1 MKEKF
6 LKIQFLL
13 YAAVL
18 FIIASALENYLSGL
32 KSYEIDSARIEKL
45 LHAKE
50 KGLDSAVARIKS
62 IFKSGENLRK
72 ENNIYLIDKPMP
84 ELKAE
89 GLSVLVYKNDTLC
102 YWSEN
107 SAANDKV
114 FSQSALNNRIVNINN
129 VWYELRTYFDGEYT
143 YAGLIFLKNK
153 YNFSNKYLKN
163 EFPEEFNLGA
173 SVQVSMIPLSYSFDI
188 ADDEGKYLFSLV
200 PTNSYD
206 SDGENFNIVG
216 VLFFLAL
223 VMLMAFF
230 YSFSLNL
237 SANEGNKIKFI
248 VLIGVF
254 VLSRI
259 AMLVLK
265 IPANVYSLD
274 FFDPVYF
281 SAQPFFPTL
290 GDFIVNSE
298 YILTFITIVFKF
310 FDYIGLKEKLSRVG
324 QASQI
329 IAIAVGVVV
338 AALIFIPLYILNE
351 QLVFDSRISF
361 RLNNITSLD
370 IFSFAGILI
379 FVVNLASFLVYVIK
393 ATNYIN
399 LNTKIQLQVA
409 AIIIAGATFG
419 LSFMFG
425 NSYGLHRVIAV
436 LFAGIIIL
444 SACCMHYSKSEGSVY
459 RYIFMIFV
467 SAVFTTEIIIAGNEQ
482 KLDAECRNL
491 VTYPA
496 DEHDPVAEL
505 LLNRVGEKLPG
516 DAMIADFLRKKDR
529 LTAESRLRDYLQQQ
543 YFNGY
548 WSKYNLSLKLIE
560 LVPGQIFSNLD
571 DEFVKNISTSSEV
584 PGTGF
589 YFIDKSDGEISYAG
603 VERYIVDSRTNYV
616 CILLESK
623 PVPQELG
630 YPELLMD
637 KNVKPTVISGYD
649 YAKYRNG
656 RKISQNGK
664 YSYDLSDSNFAALF
678 KNEQSEDIIA
688 TTSTTDGYIHT
699 VYKNNSGIVVLSRRN
714 VTFIDCI
721 ITFAYLFVVYIA
733 ILLVVLII
741 RLMLKHDN
749 AYLYQLKTRLVFSVA
764 FILVV
769 SFVFICVGSAYFN
782 VARFKNENRENIDEK
797 MKSVYMGIEQT
808 FGKDT
813 IGLNRIWNPNENSSI
828 DDYLTNMSHI
838 FFIDINLYN
847 PDGELI
853 ASSRPEIFKQGL
865 AGTRMDN
872 LALNSLVIEN
882 KANYIQDE
890 HIGKLSFTSA
900 YIPFYNYQ
908 DKLTAYINLPY
919 FTRPDVMKAELYTLI
934 VSIINLYVVLMM
946 VSIVLAVV
954 IGERIV
960 QPLKL
965 IQNKFEKIELGKK
978 HEKIEY
984 NRKDEL
990 GQLVSEY
997 NKMAEKLEESAN
1009 LLAQNERESA
1019 WREMAKQIAHE
1030 IKNPLTPM
1038 KLSIQFLM
1046 RSKQNNA
1053 DNFDGILQK
1062 VSNTLIQQIDTLS
1075 SIATEFSNFA
1085 KMPKPDAHPF
1095 NVVEILSNVI
1105 QLFNNEENIDITN
1118 DFGGKEEV
1126 VIVADKEQISRV
1138 FINLIK
1144 NATQAIPD
1152 GIRGH
1157 IHVSLSVEEKLE
1169 IRFKDNGSGIPEEI
1183 RSKLFTPNF
1192 TTKSSGSGLGL
1203 AMCKNI
1209 VMNAGGTITFESE
1222 VGKGTTFIVTLPLKK

>member
-13 YAAVL
+13 YAAIL
-18 FIIASALENYLSGL
+18 FIIASVVESYLSGL

-45 LHAKE
+45 LHSKE
-50 KGLDSAVARIKS
+50 EGLDSAVSEIKKL
-62 IFKSGENLRK
+62 FKTGENLRK
-72 ENNIYLIDKPMP
+72 ENNIYLIDKQLNS
-84 ELKAE
+84 LKDN

-102 YWSEN
+102 YWSNN
-107 SAANDKV
+107 SAANDKL

-129 VWYELRTYFDGEYT
+129 AWYELRTYFDNEYT

-173 SVQVSMIPLSYSFDI
+173 SVQISMIPLSYGFDI
-188 ADDEGKYLFSLV
+188 SDNDGKYLFSLV

-223 VMLMAFF
+223 IMLMAFF
-230 YSFSLNL
+230 YSYAINL
-237 SANEGNKIKFI
+237 SSTEKNNVKFI
-248 VLIGVF
+248 GLIG
-254 VLSRI
+254 LIILLRI
-259 AMLVLK
+259 IMLALK
-265 IPANVYSLD
+265 IPTNVYSLD

-281 SAQPFFPTL
+281 SSTALFPTL
-290 GDFIVNSE
+290 GDFIVNSVV
-298 YILTFITIVFKF
+298 ILTLILITFKF
-310 FDYIGLKEKLSRVG
+310 FDYIKLKEKI
-324 QASQI
+324 QNASKATKITTAIVIVLLAGI
-329 IAIAVGVVV
+329 I
-338 AALIFIPLYILNE
+338 FFPLYILAE
-351 QLVFDSRISF
+351 QLVFNSRIPF
-361 RLNNITSLD
+361 TLNNITSLD

-379 FVVNLASFLVYVIK
+379 FLINLTSLIIYTVK
-393 ATNYIN
+393 AVSYIN
-399 LNTKIQLQVA
+399 LQTKTQLKTV
-409 AIIIAGATFG
+409 AIIITATT
-419 LSFMFG
+419 LALMFLIAL
-425 NSYGLHRVIAV
+425 SYGWHRAISI
-436 LFAGIIIL
+436 LFAGIITV
-444 SACCMHYSKSEGSVY
+444 SACFMQYAQARTSVY

-467 SAVFTTEIIIAGNEQ
+467 SAVFTTELIISANNQ

-505 LLNRVGEKLPG
+505 LLNRVGEKLPA
-516 DAMIADFLRKKDR
+516 DAIIADFLRKKDKQN
-529 LTAESRLRDYLQQQ
+529 AESKLRDYLQQQ

-560 LVPGQIFSNLD
+560 LQPGQIFSQLD
-571 DEFVKNISTSSEV
+571 DDFVKNISQSREV
-584 PGTGF
+584 TGTGF
-589 YFIDKSDGEISYAG
+589 YFIDKPDGEISYAG
-603 VERYIVDSRTNYV
+603 AERYIVDTKTNYV

-637 KNVKPTVISGYD
+637 QNVKPTAISGYD

-664 YSYDLSDSNFAALF
+664 YSYDLSDKNFSELF
-678 KNEQSEDIIA
+678 TNSANNDSIA
-688 TTSTTDGYIHT
+688 TTKTKDGYIHT
-699 VYKNNSGIVVLSRRN
+699 VYKNNTGIVVLSRKS

-721 ITFAYLFVVYIA
+721 ITFAYLFVIYIA
-733 ILLVVLII
+733 VLLIALAIRLII
-741 RLMLKHDN
+741 KHN
-749 AYLYQLKTRLVFSVA
+749 NTYFYQLKTRLVFSVA
-764 FILVV
+764 FILVI
-769 SFVFICVGSAYFN
+769 SFVFICVGTAYFN
-782 VARFKNENRENIDEK
+782 VSRFKTENRENIDEK
-797 MKSVYMGIEQT
+797 MKSVYMGIEQDY
-808 FGKDT
+808 GKDSSS
-813 IGLNRIWNPNENSSI
+813 LKAIWNPNENGPT
-828 DDYLTNMSHI
+828 DKRLTEMSHI

-865 AGTRMDN
+865 TGTRMN
-872 LALNSLVIEN
+872 SLALNSLVIDN

-900 YIPFYNYQ
+900 YIPFYNSQ

-946 VSIVLAVV
+946 ISIVLAVV

-1053 DNFDGILQK
+1053 ENFDGILEK
-1062 VSNTLIQQIDTLS
+1062 VSGTLIQQIDTLS

-1085 KMPKPDAHPF
+1085 KMPKPNAQPF

-1105 QLFNNEENIDITN
+1105 QLFNNEENTDVIGKFDSKSEIT
-1118 DFGGKEEV
+1118 
-1126 VIVADKEQISRV
+1126 IVADKEQISRV

-1152 GIRGH
+1152 GIRGK
-1157 IHVSLSVEEKLE
+1157 IEVTLSQSDNLE

-1183 RSKLFTPNF
+1183 RGKIFTPNF

-1209 VMNAGGTITFESE
+1209 VINAGGTITFETQ
-1222 VGKGTTFIVTLPLKK
+1222 VGQGTTFIVTLPLKK